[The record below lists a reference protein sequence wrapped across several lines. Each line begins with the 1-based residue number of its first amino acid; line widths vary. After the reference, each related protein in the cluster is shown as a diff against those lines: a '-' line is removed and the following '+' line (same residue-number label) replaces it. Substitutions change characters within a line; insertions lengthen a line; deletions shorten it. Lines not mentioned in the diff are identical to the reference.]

1 MDYIYRPNSKGT
13 SLGLNSC
20 TSRARASRYIPFGR
34 PRLGWR
40 PKSPRVQIPT
50 RLVAMSLLCLLVLSG
65 MVWGGKQ
72 TQEWIVARKQ
82 AQEAEKLAQTQAQW
96 EEARAAISQQAK
108 SARDALSLGQQ
119 FQANGEAREAVAA
132 YEIAVQIE
140 PNWRDA
146 LLCLGQAY
154 TAIKEYDKAE
164 ETLEHALRIDP
175 INPTTHN
182 LLASLYQ
189 KTGRGTLASTALK
202 KADQL
207 ASETGQQIGG

>member
-1 MDYIYRPNSKGT
+1 MDYIYRPNNKGT
-13 SLGLNSC
+13 LGLNNR
-20 TSRARASRYIPFGR
+20 TSRARASRYVPFGR

-40 PKSPRVQIPT
+40 PKTPRIQIPT
-50 RLVAMSLLCLLVLSG
+50 RLVAMSLLCLLVLAS

-72 TQEWIVARKQ
+72 TQGWIVARKQ
-82 AQEAEKLAQTQAQW
+82 AQEAEKLAQAQAQW
-96 EEARAAISQQAK
+96 ETARNAIAQQAK
-108 SARDALSLGQQ
+108 SARDALTLGQQ
-119 FQANGEAREAVAA
+119 FQASGEAREAIAA

-164 ETLEHALRIDP
+164 TTLAHALRIDP
-175 INPTTHN
+175 INPTAHN
-182 LLASLYQ
+182 LLANLYQ
-189 KTGRGTLASTALK
+189 KTNRSTLANNALK

-207 ASETGQQIGG
+207 ANETGQQIGG